1 MTINA
6 KCMEV
11 IGVFVSYLLFVNYNV
26 SCYKGD
32 WDEREISNIGVRNGS
47 VHKYLINLAY
57 LTGNEISWKE
67 ERLWSHL
74 FKWCNLRRT
83 NFA

>member
-26 SCYKGD
+26 SCHKGD
-32 WDEREISNIGVRNGS
+32 WDEREISNI
-47 VHKYLINLAY
+47 
-57 LTGNEISWKE
+57 
-67 ERLWSHL
+67 
-74 FKWCNLRRT
+74 
-83 NFA
+83 

>member
-1 MTINA
+1 
-6 KCMEV
+6 MEV

-57 LTGNEISWKE
+57 LTGNEI
-67 ERLWSHL
+67 L
-74 FKWCNLRRT
+74 
-83 NFA
+83 

>member
-26 SCYKGD
+26 TFLVIKETGT
-32 WDEREISNIGVRNGS
+32 RE
-47 VHKYLINLAY
+47 KYLIF
-57 LTGNEISWKE
+57 E
-67 ERLWSHL
+67 
-74 FKWCNLRRT
+74 
-83 NFA
+83 